1 MKGNSVVEFG
11 KSANSG
17 ASFLGVGLMSEYL
30 YLTAIISENL
40 DNFILLRNQLYDN
53 SELFLKPK
61 IESQVM

>member
-30 YLTAIISENL
+30 YLMAIISENL
-40 DNFILLRNQLYDN
+40 YSAKKSI
-53 SELFLKPK
+53 
-61 IESQVM
+61 V